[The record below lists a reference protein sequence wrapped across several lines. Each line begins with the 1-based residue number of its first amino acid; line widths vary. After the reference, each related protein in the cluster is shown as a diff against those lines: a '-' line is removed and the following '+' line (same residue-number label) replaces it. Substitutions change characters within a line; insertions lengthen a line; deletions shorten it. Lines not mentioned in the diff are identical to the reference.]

1 MRSICNINV
10 LLDTHTFIWYIE
22 GNAKLTQKAR
32 EVIEISGDKIYLSI
46 ISLWEIAIKI
56 GKKQLTLQNE
66 FDVLLDVLNLLE
78 IEILTIT
85 FADTQIYKNLPLHH
99 GDPFDRMIIS
109 QAINNSLTIVGC
121 DQSFNDYPIQILWK

>member
-1 MRSICNINV
+1 MNV

-22 GNAKLTQKAR
+22 GNAKSTQKAR
-32 EVIEISGDKIYLSI
+32 DIIEISGDKIYLSI
-46 ISLWEIAIKI
+46 ISLWEIAIKT

-66 FDVLLDVLNLLE
+66 FDDLLDVLNSLE

-85 FADTQIYKNLPLHH
+85 FADTQIYKNLLLHH

>member
-1 MRSICNINV
+1 MNV

-32 EVIEISGDKIYLSI
+32 DVIEISGDKIYLSI
-46 ISLWEIAIKI
+46 ISLWEIAIKT
-56 GKKQLTLQNE
+56 GKKQLSLQNK
-66 FDVLLDVLNLLE
+66 FDDLLDVLNSLE

-85 FADTQIYKNLPLHH
+85 FTDTQIYKNLPFHH

-109 QAINNSLTIVGC
+109 QAINNNLTIVGC
-121 DQSFNDYPIQILWK
+121 DQSFNDYPIQIVWK

>member
-1 MRSICNINV
+1 MNV

-32 EVIEISGDKIYLSI
+32 DVIEVSGDKIYLSI
-46 ISLWEIAIKI
+46 ISLWEIAIKT

-66 FDVLLDVLNLLE
+66 FDDLLDVLNSLE

-85 FADTQIYKNLPLHH
+85 FADTQVYKNLPLHH

>member
-1 MRSICNINV
+1 MNV

-32 EVIEISGDKIYLSI
+32 EVIEVSGDKIYLSI
-46 ISLWEIAIKI
+46 ISLWEIAIKN
-56 GKKQLTLQNE
+56 GKKQLILQNE
-66 FDVLLDVLNLLE
+66 FDDLLDVLNSLE
-78 IEILTIT
+78 IEVLTIT

-109 QAINNSLTIVGC
+109 QAINNSLTIIGC

>member
-1 MRSICNINV
+1 MNV

-22 GNAKLTQKAR
+22 GNMKLTQKAR
-32 EVIEISGDKIYLSI
+32 DIIEISGDKIYLSI
-46 ISLWEIAIKI
+46 ISLWEIAIKT

-66 FDVLLDVLNLLE
+66 FDDLLNVLNSLE

-85 FADTQIYKNLPLHH
+85 LADTQIYKNLPLHH

-109 QAINNSLTIVGC
+109 QAISNSLTIISC

>member
-1 MRSICNINV
+1 MNV

-32 EVIEISGDKIYLSI
+32 DVIEISGDKIYLSI
-46 ISLWEIAIKI
+46 ISLWEIAIKT
-56 GKKQLTLQNE
+56 GKKQLSLQNE
-66 FDVLLDVLNLLE
+66 FDDLLDVLNSLE

-85 FADTQIYKNLPLHH
+85 FTDTQIYKNLPLHH

-121 DQSFNDYPIQILWK
+121 DQSFNDYPIQIVWK

>member
-1 MRSICNINV
+1 MNI

-32 EVIEISGDKIYLSI
+32 DAIEIAGDKIYLSI
-46 ISLWEIAIKI
+46 ISLWEIAIKT

-66 FDVLLDVLNLLE
+66 FDDLLDVLNSLE

-109 QAINNSLTIVGC
+109 QAINNNLAIVGC

>member
-1 MRSICNINV
+1 MNV

-32 EVIEISGDKIYLSI
+32 DVIEVSGDKIYLSI
-46 ISLWEIAIKI
+46 ISLWEIAIKT

-66 FDVLLDVLNLLE
+66 FDDLLNILNSLE

-85 FADTQIYKNLPLHH
+85 FADTQVYKNLPLHH

-109 QAINNSLTIVGC
+109 QAINNDLTIIGC
-121 DQSFNDYPIQILWK
+121 DQAFNDYPIQILWK

>member
-1 MRSICNINV
+1 MNV

-22 GNAKLTQKAR
+22 GNVKLTQKAR
-32 EVIEISGDKIYLSI
+32 DVIEVSGDKIYLSI
-46 ISLWEIAIKI
+46 ISLWEIAIKT

-66 FDVLLDVLNLLE
+66 FDDLLNILNSLE

-109 QAINNSLTIVGC
+109 QAINNGLTIIGC
-121 DQSFNDYPIQILWK
+121 DQSFNDYPIQLLWK

>member
-1 MRSICNINV
+1 MNV

-22 GNAKLTQKAR
+22 GNAKLTQKAKD
-32 EVIEISGDKIYLSI
+32 VIEISGDKIYLSI
-46 ISLWEIAIKI
+46 ISLWEIAIKT

-66 FDVLLDVLNLLE
+66 FDDLLDVLNSLE

>member
-1 MRSICNINV
+1 MNV

-22 GNAKLTQKAR
+22 GNAKLTQKAKD
-32 EVIEISGDKIYLSI
+32 VIEISGDKIYLSI
-46 ISLWEIAIKI
+46 ISLWEIAIKT

-66 FDVLLDVLNLLE
+66 FDDLLDVLNSLE

-109 QAINNSLTIVGC
+109 QAINNSLTIIGC

>member
-1 MRSICNINV
+1 MNV

-32 EVIEISGDKIYLSI
+32 DVIEVSGDKIYLSI
-46 ISLWEIAIKI
+46 ISLWEIAIKT

-66 FDVLLDVLNLLE
+66 FDDLLDVLNSLE
-78 IEILTIT
+78 IEILTVT
-85 FADTQIYKNLPLHH
+85 FADTQVYKNLPLHH

-109 QAINNSLTIVGC
+109 QAINNSLTIIGC

>member
-1 MRSICNINV
+1 MNV

-32 EVIEISGDKIYLSI
+32 DVIEISGDKIYLSI
-46 ISLWEIAIKI
+46 ISLWEIAIKT

-66 FDVLLDVLNLLE
+66 FDDLLDVLNSLE

-85 FADTQIYKNLPLHH
+85 FADTKVYKNLPLHH
-99 GDPFDRMIIS
+99 SDHFDRMIIS
-109 QAINNSLTIVGC
+109 QAINNSLTIIGC

>member
-1 MRSICNINV
+1 MNV

-32 EVIEISGDKIYLSI
+32 DVIEVSGDKIYLSI
-46 ISLWEIAIKI
+46 ISLWEIAIKT

-66 FDVLLDVLNLLE
+66 FDDLLDVLNSLE

-85 FADTQIYKNLPLHH
+85 FADTQVYKNLPLHH

-121 DQSFNDYPIQILWK
+121 DQSFNDYPIPILWK

>member
-1 MRSICNINV
+1 MNV

-32 EVIEISGDKIYLSI
+32 DVIEVSGDKIYLSI
-46 ISLWEIAIKI
+46 ISLWEIAIKT

-66 FDVLLDVLNLLE
+66 FDDLLNVLNSLE

-85 FADTQIYKNLPLHH
+85 FVDTQIYKNLPLHH

>member
-1 MRSICNINV
+1 MNV

-32 EVIEISGDKIYLSI
+32 DVIEVSGDKIYLSI
-46 ISLWEIAIKI
+46 ISLWEIAIKT

-66 FDVLLDVLNLLE
+66 FDDLLGVLNSLE

-109 QAINNSLTIVGC
+109 QAINNGLTIVGC

>member
-1 MRSICNINV
+1 MNV

-22 GNAKLTQKAR
+22 GNAKLAQKAR
-32 EVIEISGDKIYLSI
+32 DVIEISGDKIYLSI
-46 ISLWEIAIKI
+46 ISLWEIAIKT
-56 GKKQLTLQNE
+56 GKKQLSLQNE
-66 FDVLLDVLNLLE
+66 FDDLLDVLNSLE
-78 IEILTIT
+78 IQILTIT

-109 QAINNSLTIVGC
+109 QAINNELTIIGC

>member
-1 MRSICNINV
+1 MNV

-32 EVIEISGDKIYLSI
+32 DVIEVSGDKIYLSI
-46 ISLWEIAIKI
+46 ISLWEIAIKT

-66 FDVLLDVLNLLE
+66 FDDLLNVLNSLE

-109 QAINNSLTIVGC
+109 QAINNSLTIIGC

>member
-1 MRSICNINV
+1 MYFQTRIHS
-10 LLDTHTFIWYIE
+10 FIE

-32 EVIEISGDKIYLSI
+32 DVIEVSGDKIYLSI
-46 ISLWEIAIKI
+46 ISLWEIAIKT

-66 FDVLLDVLNLLE
+66 FDDLLDVLNSLE

-85 FADTQIYKNLPLHH
+85 FADTQVYKNLPLHH

-109 QAINNSLTIVGC
+109 QAINNSLTIIGC
-121 DQSFNDYPIQILWK
+121 DQSFNDYPIQILCK

>member
-1 MRSICNINV
+1 MNV

-32 EVIEISGDKIYLSI
+32 DVIEVSGDKIYLSI
-46 ISLWEIAIKI
+46 ISLWEIAIKT

-66 FDVLLDVLNLLE
+66 FDDLLNVLNSLE

-85 FADTQIYKNLPLHH
+85 FVDTQIYKNLPLHH

-121 DQSFNDYPIQILWK
+121 DKSFNDYPIQILWK